1 MSQPTVLEQIKTLEL
16 ERAEIWIKADRFT
29 TSELARLVAI
39 GEGLNVLWDKRRRE
53 QAGSILIELDEAQ
66 RGPKIPAS
74 SRKGR
79 SPLIR
84 LFCNRCV
91 RVETFTP
98 IQKGS
103 KYSAYYRAYGCRSCG
118 YETEVERKAI

>member
-16 ERAEIWIKADRFT
+16 ERAELWIKADRFT
-29 TSELARLVAI
+29 STELARLVAI
-39 GEGLNVLWDKRRRE
+39 GEGLNVLWDMRRRE

-79 SPLIR
+79 SPIIR
-84 LFCNRCV
+84 LFCNRCAK
-91 RVETFTP
+91 VETFTP
-98 IQKGS
+98 IQPS
-103 KYSAYYRAYGCRSCG
+103 MYSAYHLAYGCRSCG